1 MRWSRKRIFFI
12 VAVVTLCIV
21 GYGLYAY
28 ATTRPEYLA
37 SHASRIPDFFGI
49 SSASIGSDE
58 PNFCSDEM
66 HSQGRNFEDFGSA
79 GYSFHVPIQY
89 GFLSDELYRH
99 PKSSVNDSTLVI
111 TVQRGN
117 ILGVL
122 TVSFDTGEGHVIYNQ
137 IYD

>member
-1 MRWSRKRIFFI
+1 MRLSRKRIYLILAF
-12 VAVVTLCIV
+12 VTLCIV

-37 SHASRIPDFFGI
+37 SRASRIPDFFGI
-49 SSASIGSDE
+49 SSASIGSDK
-58 PNFCSDEM
+58 PNFCYDEM
-66 HSQGRNFEDFGSA
+66 HSQGRSFEDFGSA
-79 GYSFHVPIQY
+79 GYSFHVPIPY